1 MPASMPGGLVLVLQS
16 AGHVLMYHL
25 LVVEGNAQ
33 GSMITAQHHT

>member
-25 LVVEGNAQ
+25 VEGNAQ
-33 GSMITAQHHT
+33 GSMITGSQHHT